1 MNGKGEN
8 KGVVYCE
15 MQVREN
21 LFFKQTTSYN
31 KHHFLLLTSLY
42 LFRGEKIVKGVS
54 SIVLSWTYST
64 LHPTIMGL
72 PLQVDTLP
80 KLVVK

>member
-15 MQVREN
+15 MQVREIY
-21 LFFKQTTSYN
+21 FQTD
-31 KHHFLLLTSLY
+31 KHPITNTHFLLNSLY

-64 LHPTIMGL
+64 LHPTTVIL
-72 PLQVDTLP
+72 RLQVDTLP
-80 KLVVK
+80 KLVVR